1 MKKLITLTALLLCAV
16 VSSWADEAISCSAY
30 LSSTATPTTTN
41 CTFKYFSDEESA
53 GTIPS
58 GTKKTVSGTDY
69 YYAKMNN
76 DKNYYEVTLAQ
87 TIGGAKFSSFQAGDA
102 ITVYLYSN
110 GTTVAYK
117 VGKTKTVVSKENQ
130 TKSTIISVPHTLTAS
145 EIESDGTLRI
155 YRNSSYTY
163 FAGISVT
170 GNRSIETYTVTFNA
184 GSNGTCGTASLTEE
198 SAGAGVT
205 LPVVTPNSGYVFN
218 GWFTAASDG
227 TKAGVAGNTYYPK
240 EDITLYA
247 QYSAEAAPTIEIDNY
262 SPSTYKDVAKT
273 FTATATGAPTPTV
286 TWYQSETAT
295 TSGGTSKGTCLTFNP
310 DVSSIGTFYY
320 YAVASNGVSP
330 DATSSLITLTVNDP
344 DKYVDGN
351 AYYVSIDEQAVPNEK
366 IFCDDITMT
375 FVNGRD
381 GESFTPATSDTYLS
395 GINNSFVASMSGTK
409 NNNGWKARFEPDVPG
424 TLSVGVIINGNKEF
438 SISNVAGFSY
448 VGKQDDGNNETSD
461 VDDTNGSS
469 SMKLTKKIM
478 VLVTVNVAA
487 GTIYDFSVAGSK
499 MGFYGFEFTP
509 ATTTVRTNAG
519 NWASFTPSW
528 NATLEDGATA
538 YIITGV
544 DGDVITA
551 STVGV
556 LEAGKGYFVKGDAAN
571 KDYTATATSEAATA
585 TVDNLI
591 VGCAEAT
598 NINADGN
605 NAKYVLGTNGSGSGL
620 FLVNSDVTVPAGKAY
635 LQTKSA
641 AARQFLS
648 LDFDEVVTGIETVE
662 AKKSLLDGEFFNLK
676 GQRVAQPKKGLYIMN
691 GKKVVLK

>member
-41 CTFKYFSDEESA
+41 CTFKYFSDEGSV

-58 GTKKTVSGTDY
+58 GTETTVSGTDY
-69 YYAKMNN
+69 YYAKING

-87 TIGGAKFSSFQAGDA
+87 TIGGAKFTSFQAGDA

-117 VGKTKTVVSKENQ
+117 VGKTKTAVSKEKQ

-155 YRNSSYTY
+155 YRSSSNTY

-170 GNRSIETYTVTFNA
+170 GTRSIETYTVTFNA

-227 TKAGVAGNTYYPK
+227 TKAGVSGDTYHPTGN
-240 EDITLYA
+240 ITLYA

-262 SPSTYKDVAKT
+262 SPSTNKDVAKT

-295 TSGGTSKGTCLTFNP
+295 TSGGTEVGTGSTYKPN
-310 DVSSIGTFYY
+310 VSAEGTFYY
-320 YAVASNGVSP
+320 YAVASNGVGS
-330 DATSSLITLTVNDP
+330 DATSSLITLTVTDP
-344 DKYVDGN
+344 NKYVSGN
-351 AYYVSIDEQAVPNEK
+351 AYYMAEGETPVPDEM
-366 IFCDDITMT
+366 IFADDITMT
-375 FVNGRD
+375 FVNGKK
-381 GESFTPATSDTYLS
+381 GESFIAGVADAMISDV
-395 GINNSFVASMSGTK
+395 NPNFVASVSGTSA
-409 NNNGWKARFEPDVPG
+409 NNGWKAHFTPAANG
-424 TLSVGVIINGNKEF
+424 KLSVGVIINKNKTF
-438 SISNVAGFSY
+438 SITNVTSFKYEGKNGAGDP
-448 VGKQDDGNNETSD
+448 VVETVDGNTKTTANEDAAKLYVVVTID
-461 VDDTNGSS
+461 VV
-469 SMKLTKKIM
+469 K
-478 VLVTVNVAA
+478 
-487 GTIYDFSVAGSK
+487 GTTYDFSVASSK

-509 ATTTVRTNAG
+509 TTTVRTNAG

-544 DGDVITA
+544 DGDAITA

-556 LEAGKGYFVKGDAAN
+556 LEAGKGYFVKGDAAS
-571 KDYTATATSEAATA
+571 KDYTATATSEAATD
-585 TVDNLI
+585 TDGNLI

-598 NINADGN
+598 NINAGV
-605 NAKYVLGTNGSGSGL
+605 NAKYVLGTNGSGKSGL

-635 LQTKSA
+635 LETKSA

-648 LDFDEVVTGIETVE
+648 LDFDEVVTGIETIE

-676 GQRVAQPKKGLYIMN
+676 GQRVAQPQKGLYILN